1 MKNSI
6 VVKIP
11 FNFRGEFFEP
21 KSRINLEEWVHQ
33 EGGAPYEWVE
43 HVAVENGIGGYSYEL
58 EVMES
63 SELLFE
69 SPTGLA
75 IPFYDSE
82 TEQFDF
88 EGFKQHWQASQ
99 AQAALDLI
107 HQTVFAEPLNTES
120 KIYQAMIQAYQA
132 GQDAG

>member
-11 FNFRGEFFEP
+11 FSYKGQLFEP
-21 KSRINLEEWVHQ
+21 KSRINLEEWLSH
-33 EGGAPYEWVE
+33 EGRMPFDWVE
-43 HVAVENGIGGYSYEL
+43 QVAAENGIGGYSYEL

-75 IPFYDSE
+75 IPFYDE
-82 TEQFDF
+82 TTGHFDF
-88 EGFKQHWQASQ
+88 DGFKQHWYQNQTVSVLA
-99 AQAALDLI
+99 DI
-107 HQTVFAEPLNTES
+107 HQSVFAEPVDTDS
-120 KIYQAMIQAYQA
+120 KIYQAMLQAYQA
-132 GQDAG
+132 GQDA